1 MTVSLF
7 FKMLTALFM
16 SLFTAFCGVF
26 GNSGAKEVCMIA
38 HRGYSGIYP
47 ENTELAFIEAAK
59 HGSGGAETDIR
70 RTSDGVYVTSH
81 NSSVVLKDGIELE
94 IAEHTY
100 AELTAQPL
108 KNKKT
113 LDKVYLCTL
122 ERYLEIMKQYDMV
135 CFIELKGEFSDEQVK
150 EIFDLCALKYDLSRC
165 IMQSFRFENLLKA
178 RELFPDLPLMLTYGE
193 GDAGY
198 ECCFDYGFSIDAEY
212 TVITEEMVNEFHERG
227 LEVAV
232 WTANELL
239 SLSYARSLGV
249 DYIESDVFGGNH
261 VYPGKPGVC

>member
-7 FKMLTALFM
+7 FKMLTAFFM
-16 SLFTAFCGVF
+16 SVLTVF
-26 GNSGAKEVCMIA
+26 GGMFGISEPKEVCMIA

-47 ENTELAFIEAAK
+47 ENTELAFEKAAK

-70 RTSDGVYVTSH
+70 MTSDGVYVTSH
-81 NSSVVLKDGIELE
+81 NSSVVLKDGTELE

-113 LDKVYLCTL
+113 LDTVYLCTL
-122 ERYLEIMKQYDMV
+122 ERYLEIMKQNDMV
-135 CFIELKGEFSDEQVK
+135 CFIELKGEFTDSQVS
-150 EIFDLCALKYDLSRC
+150 EIFELCAEKYDLSRC
-165 IMQSFRFENLLKA
+165 IMQSFSFDNLLKA

-193 GDAGY
+193 GDTGY
-198 ECCFDYGFSIDAEY
+198 ERCFDYGFSIDVEY
-212 TVITEEMVNEFHERG
+212 TAVTEEMVNAFHERG

-239 SLSYARSLGV
+239 TLSYAKSLGV
-249 DYIESDVFGGNH
+249 DYIESDLL
-261 VYPGKPGVC
+261 